1 MKYLLLIFVIFLFL
15 GCKSEMDSSIKNG
28 YFDDCKNGTV
38 EELVDGFFAN
48 PEWESF
54 VSPDDNKYHL
64 NVSGEITYADKPAKA
79 IIQFE
84 INKDKTWEINAFE
97 INGEGQTDEMIS
109 ELVVG
114 MCNEAEEK
122 KTGK

>member
-1 MKYLLLIFVIFLFL
+1 MKYLLLILGLFLFV
-15 GCKSEMDSSIKNG
+15 GCKSEMDNSIKKG
-28 YFDDCKNGTV
+28 YFDDCQKATV

-64 NVSGEITYADKPAKA
+64 NVSGEITYEDKPANA
-79 IIQFE
+79 VIQFE
-84 INKDKTWEINAFE
+84 INDDKTWEINAFE
-97 INGEGQTDEMIS
+97 INGEGQTEDMIS
-109 ELVVG
+109 DLVVG
-114 MCNEAEEK
+114 MCNEADEK